1 MEQPVIAATAAAQNP
16 KNHTNFQHLAHLRP
30 ANRQT
35 RPLFSSLLGLY
46 WLAEATPAVAA
57 RHRVL
62 ALGGKA
68 LLVARSPVGYRL
80 HTSDNNSF

>member
-35 RPLFSSLLGLY
+35 RPLFSSLLGVTL
-46 WLAEATPAVAA
+46 
-57 RHRVL
+57 
-62 ALGGKA
+62 
-68 LLVARSPVGYRL
+68 
-80 HTSDNNSF
+80 

>member
-35 RPLFSSLLGLY
+35 RPLFSSLLEPGLAGLRIDLKKFLKLPRG
-46 WLAEATPAVAA
+46 W
-57 RHRVL
+57 
-62 ALGGKA
+62 
-68 LLVARSPVGYRL
+68 
-80 HTSDNNSF
+80 